1 MAKIP
6 VIINNRN
13 LLTWPKA
20 MVRDLSKWEG
30 IGDIYIVDNGSTY
43 EPLLEWYATK
53 PCKVISL
60 GVNAGHQAPW
70 LCGLV
75 QKLGAPYYAVT
86 DPDLDLSA
94 TSRQTIVKC
103 VEFLNM
109 FPFAGKAGLSLRWDD
124 VPPRSSYY
132 THVNTYEA
140 HRQKRSQVVGGAM
153 VDVAIDTTFAVYNKP
168 EYFIGGVSLLESAR
182 HIPWYYSSNERKID
196 KEFSQYLASASSAS
210 SYKTF
215 LNL

>member
-1 MAKIP
+1 MRVP

-20 MVRDLSKWEG
+20 MVGELQKWDG

-43 EPLLEWYATK
+43 KPLLDWYATN
-53 PCKVISL
+53 PCKVVML
-60 GVNAGHQAPW
+60 DDNLGHQAPW

-75 QKLGAPYYAVT
+75 QKLGEPYYAVT
-86 DPDLDLSA
+86 DPDLDLFT
-94 TSRQTIVKC
+94 TSKRTIPLC
-103 VEFLNM
+103 LEWLEEF
-109 FPFAGKAGLSLRWDD
+109 PEVGKVGLSLRWDD

-140 HRQKRSQVVGGAM
+140 NRQRNSRVIAGAR
-153 VDVAIDTTFAVYNKP
+153 VDVAIDTTFAVYNRQ
-168 EYFIGGVSLLESAR
+168 EYFIGGISLLESAR
-182 HIPWYYSSNERKID
+182 HIPWYYSEKERKAD
-196 KEFSQYLASASSAS
+196 KEFSQYLALASVAS

-215 LNL
+215 LKL

>member
-1 MAKIP
+1 MKVP

-53 PCKVISL
+53 PCEVISL
-60 GVNAGHQAPW
+60 GMTAGHQEPW

-75 QKLGAPYYAVT
+75 QKLGEPYYAVT
-86 DPDLDLSA
+86 DPDLDLSK
-94 TSRQTIVKC
+94 TSKQTIVRC
-103 VEFLNM
+103 VEWLQE
-109 FPFAGKAGLSLRWDD
+109 FPFVGKVGLSLRWDD

-140 HRQKRSQVVGGAM
+140 QRQKSSRIVKAAK
-153 VDVAIDTTFAVYNKP
+153 VDVAIDTTFAVYNRQD
-168 EYFIGGVSLLESAR
+168 YFIGGVSLLESAR
-182 HIPWYYSSNERKID
+182 HIPWYYSDKERKAD
-196 KEFSQYLASASSAS
+196 KEFSQYLASASAAS

>member
-1 MAKIP
+1 MKIP

-53 PCKVISL
+53 PCEVISL

-75 QKLGAPYYAVT
+75 QKLGEPYYAVT
-86 DPDLDLSA
+86 DPCRRHA
-94 TSRQTIVKC
+94 Q
-103 VEFLNM
+103 
-109 FPFAGKAGLSLRWDD
+109 PLSLFR
-124 VPPRSSYY
+124 
-132 THVNTYEA
+132 
-140 HRQKRSQVVGGAM
+140 
-153 VDVAIDTTFAVYNKP
+153 
-168 EYFIGGVSLLESAR
+168 
-182 HIPWYYSSNERKID
+182 
-196 KEFSQYLASASSAS
+196 
-210 SYKTF
+210 
-215 LNL
+215 

>member
-1 MAKIP
+1 MKVP

-20 MVRDLSKWEG
+20 MVRDLSKWKW

-53 PCKVISL
+53 PCEVISL

-75 QKLGAPYYAVT
+75 QKLGEPYYAVT
-86 DPDLDLSA
+86 DPDLDLSK
-94 TSRQTIVKC
+94 TSKQTIVRC
-103 VEFLNM
+103 IEWLQE
-109 FPFAGKAGLSLRWDD
+109 FPFVGKVGLSLRWDD
-124 VPPRSSYY
+124 VSPRSSYY

-140 HRQKRSQVVGGAM
+140 QRQKSSRIVKAAK
-153 VDVAIDTTFAVYNKP
+153 VDVAIDTTFAVYNRQD
-168 EYFIGGVSLLESAR
+168 YFIGGVSLLESAR
-182 HIPWYYSSNERKID
+182 HIPWYYSEKERKAD
-196 KEFSQYLASASSAS
+196 KEFSQYLASASAAS

>member
-1 MAKIP
+1 MRVP

-20 MVRDLSKWEG
+20 MVNELQKWDG

-43 EPLLEWYATK
+43 KPLLDWYATN
-53 PCKVISL
+53 PCEVVIL
-60 GVNAGHQAPW
+60 EENLGHQAPW

-75 QKLGAPYYAVT
+75 QKLGEPYYAVT
-86 DPDLDLSA
+86 DPDLDLFT
-94 TSRQTIVKC
+94 TSKRTIPLC
-103 VEFLNM
+103 VEWLEK
-109 FPFAGKAGLSLRWDD
+109 FPEVGKVGLSLRWDD

-140 HRQKRSQVVGGAM
+140 NRQRNSRVIAGAR
-153 VDVAIDTTFAVYNKP
+153 VDVAIDTTFAVYNRQ
-168 EYFIGGVSLLESAR
+168 EYFIGGISLLESAR
-182 HIPWYYSSNERKID
+182 HIPWYYSEKERNAD
-196 KEFSQYLASASSAS
+196 KEFSQYLATASAAS

>member
-1 MAKIP
+1 MKIP

-20 MVRDLSKWEG
+20 MVKDLSKWEG

-53 PCKVISL
+53 PCEVVAL
-60 GVNAGHQAPW
+60 GENAGHQAPW

-75 QKLGAPYYAVT
+75 ERLGSPLYAVT
-86 DPDLDLSA
+86 DPDLDLSK

-103 VEFLNM
+103 VEWLQM
-109 FPFAGKAGLSLRWDD
+109 FPTVGKVGLSLRWDD

-140 HRQKRSQVVGGAM
+140 NRQQGSRIVNAAKI
-153 VDVAIDTTFAVYNKP
+153 DVAIDTTFAVYNVPK
-168 EYFIGGVSLLESAR
+168 YFIGGVSLLESAR
-182 HIPWYYSSNERKID
+182 HIPWYFSDKERKAD
-196 KEFSQYLASASSAS
+196 KEFSQYLASASAAS

>member
-1 MAKIP
+1 MKVP

-30 IGDIYIVDNGSTY
+30 IGDIYIVDNGSNY
-43 EPLLEWYATK
+43 EPLLEWYATN
-53 PCKVISL
+53 PCEVISL

-75 QKLGAPYYAVT
+75 QKLGEAYYAVT
-86 DPDLDLSA
+86 DPDLDLSK
-94 TSRQTIVKC
+94 TSKQTIVRC
-103 VEFLNM
+103 VEWLQE
-109 FPFAGKAGLSLRWDD
+109 FPFVGKVGLSLRWDD

-140 HRQKRSQVVGGAM
+140 QRQKSSRIVKAAK
-153 VDVAIDTTFAVYNKP
+153 VDVAIDTTFAVYNRQD
-168 EYFIGGVSLLESAR
+168 YFIGGVSLLESAR
-182 HIPWYYSSNERKID
+182 HIPWYYSEKERKAD
-196 KEFSQYLASASSAS
+196 KEFSQYLASASAAS

>member
-1 MAKIP
+1 MKVP

-20 MVRDLSKWEG
+20 MVRDLRKWEW

-53 PCKVISL
+53 PCEVISL
-60 GVNAGHQAPW
+60 GVNVGHQAPW

-75 QKLGAPYYAVT
+75 QKLGEPYYAVT
-86 DPDLDLSA
+86 DPDLDLSK
-94 TSRQTIVKC
+94 TSKQTIVRC
-103 VEFLNM
+103 VEWLQE
-109 FPFAGKAGLSLRWDD
+109 FPFVGKVGLLLRWDD

-140 HRQKRSQVVGGAM
+140 QRQKSSPIIKAAK
-153 VDVAIDTTFAVYNKP
+153 VDVAIDTTFAVYNRQD
-168 EYFIGGVSLLESAR
+168 YFIGGVSLLESAR
-182 HIPWYYSSNERKID
+182 HIPWYYSEKERKAD
-196 KEFSQYLASASSAS
+196 KEFSQYLASASAAS

>member
-1 MAKIP
+1 MKVP

-20 MVRDLSKWEG
+20 MVRDLRKWKG

-53 PCKVISL
+53 PCEVISL

-75 QKLGAPYYAVT
+75 QKLGEPYYAVT
-86 DPDLDLSA
+86 DPDLDLSK
-94 TSRQTIVKC
+94 TSKQTIVRC
-103 VEFLNM
+103 VEWLQE
-109 FPFAGKAGLSLRWDD
+109 FPYVGKVGLSLRWDD

-140 HRQKRSQVVGGAM
+140 QRQKSSPIVKAAK
-153 VDVAIDTTFAVYNKP
+153 VDVAIDTTFAVYNRQ

-182 HIPWYYSSNERKID
+182 HIPWYYSEKERKAD
-196 KEFSQYLASASSAS
+196 KEFSQYLASASAAS

>member
-1 MAKIP
+1 MRVP

-20 MVRDLSKWEG
+20 MVRDLSKWEW

-53 PCKVISL
+53 PCEVISL

-75 QKLGAPYYAVT
+75 QKLGEPYYAVT
-86 DPDLDLSA
+86 DPDLDLSK
-94 TSRQTIVKC
+94 TSKQTIVRC
-103 VEFLNM
+103 VEWLQE
-109 FPFAGKAGLSLRWDD
+109 FPFVGKVGLSLRWDD
-124 VPPRSSYY
+124 VSPRSSYY

-140 HRQKRSQVVGGAM
+140 QRQKSSRIVKAAK
-153 VDVAIDTTFAVYNKP
+153 VDVAIDTTFAVYNRQD
-168 EYFIGGVSLLESAR
+168 YFIGGVSLLESAR
-182 HIPWYYSSNERKID
+182 HIPWYYSEKERKAD
-196 KEFSQYLASASSAS
+196 KEFSQYLASASAAS

>member
-1 MAKIP
+1 MRVP

-20 MVRDLSKWEG
+20 MVRDLSKWKG

-53 PCKVISL
+53 PCEVISL

-75 QKLGAPYYAVT
+75 QKLGEPYYAVT
-86 DPDLDLSA
+86 DPDLDLSK
-94 TSRQTIVKC
+94 TSKQTIVRC
-103 VEFLNM
+103 VEWLQE
-109 FPFAGKAGLSLRWDD
+109 FPFVGKVGLSLRWDD
-124 VPPRSSYY
+124 VSPRSSYY

-140 HRQKRSQVVGGAM
+140 QRQKSSRIVKAAK
-153 VDVAIDTTFAVYNKP
+153 VDVAIDTTFAVYNRQD
-168 EYFIGGVSLLESAR
+168 YFIGGVSLLESAR
-182 HIPWYYSSNERKID
+182 HIPWYYSEKERKAD
-196 KEFSQYLASASSAS
+196 KEFSQYLASASAAS

>member
-1 MAKIP
+1 MRVP

-20 MVRDLSKWEG
+20 MVNELQKWDG

-43 EPLLEWYATK
+43 KPLLDWYATN
-53 PCKVISL
+53 PCEVVIL
-60 GVNAGHQAPW
+60 EENLGHQAPW

-75 QKLGAPYYAVT
+75 QKLGEPYYAVT
-86 DPDLDLSA
+86 DPDLDLFT
-94 TSRQTIVKC
+94 TSKRTIPLC
-103 VEFLNM
+103 VEWLEK
-109 FPFAGKAGLSLRWDD
+109 FPEVGKVGLSLRWDD

-140 HRQKRSQVVGGAM
+140 NRQRNSRVIAGAR
-153 VDVAIDTTFAVYNKP
+153 VDVAIDTTFAVYNRQ
-168 EYFIGGVSLLESAR
+168 EYFIGGISLLESAR
-182 HIPWYYSSNERKID
+182 HIPWYYSEKERNAD

>member
-1 MAKIP
+1 MKVP

-20 MVRDLSKWEG
+20 MVRDLRKWEW

-53 PCKVISL
+53 PCEVISL

-75 QKLGAPYYAVT
+75 QKLGEPYYAVT
-86 DPDLDLSA
+86 DPDLDLSK
-94 TSRQTIVKC
+94 TSKQTVVRC
-103 VEFLNM
+103 VEWLQE
-109 FPFAGKAGLSLRWDD
+109 FPFVGKVGLSLRWDD
-124 VPPRSSYY
+124 VPPRSSYC

-140 HRQKRSQVVGGAM
+140 QRQKSSRIVKAAK
-153 VDVAIDTTFAVYNKP
+153 VDVAIDTTFAVYNRS

-182 HIPWYYSSNERKID
+182 HIPWYYSEKERKAD
-196 KEFSQYLASASSAS
+196 KEFSQYLASASAAS

>member
-1 MAKIP
+1 MKVP

-20 MVRDLSKWEG
+20 MVRDLSKWKW

-53 PCKVISL
+53 PCEVISL

-75 QKLGAPYYAVT
+75 QKLGEPYYAVT
-86 DPDLDLSA
+86 DPDLDLSK
-94 TSRQTIVKC
+94 TSKQTIVRC
-103 VEFLNM
+103 IEWLQE
-109 FPFAGKAGLSLRWDD
+109 FPFVGKVGLLLRWDD

-140 HRQKRSQVVGGAM
+140 QRQKSSRIVKAAK
-153 VDVAIDTTFAVYNKP
+153 VDVAIDTTFAVYNRQD
-168 EYFIGGVSLLESAR
+168 YFIGGVSLLESAR
-182 HIPWYYSSNERKID
+182 HIPWYYSEKERKAD
-196 KEFSQYLASASSAS
+196 KEFSQYLASASAAS